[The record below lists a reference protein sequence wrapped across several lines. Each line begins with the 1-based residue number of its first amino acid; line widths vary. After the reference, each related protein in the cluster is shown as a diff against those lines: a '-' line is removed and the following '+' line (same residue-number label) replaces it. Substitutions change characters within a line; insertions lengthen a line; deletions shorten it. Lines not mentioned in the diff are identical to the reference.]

1 MGVFDSVKATREEHR
16 SSRAGDAIVA
26 EPNVVMDR
34 AFTVPAAP
42 EQVWPWL
49 VQLGKKRAGW
59 YLPASIE
66 KVLPPSRRALRRI
79 DLAWQHLAEGDV
91 IPDYGGRHATFQ
103 VAELEPG
110 RAIVYTSCRG
120 QIQLTWSIVLRPMMA
135 DAQHCRVLL
144 RLRMA
149 QVRHRRLATTL
160 GELLDALTIAGLA
173 AGLRERV
180 GGTSPG

>member
-66 KVLPPSRRALRRI
+66 RLLPPSRRALRRI

-91 IPDYGGRHATFQ
+91 IPDYGRRSARDVPSRRAG
-103 VAELEPG
+103 PG
-110 RAIVYTSCRG
+110 PRDRLHVVQGADSTDVVDRA
-120 QIQLTWSIVLRPMMA
+120 PA
-135 DAQHCRVLL
+135 D
-144 RLRMA
+144 
-149 QVRHRRLATTL
+149 
-160 GELLDALTIAGLA
+160 
-173 AGLRERV
+173 
-180 GGTSPG
+180 